1 MHIFTK
7 NHFKNIDFLDKKN
20 SSDKSISYK
29 SCSNSD
35 SDSDSDSDDFDDTS
49 ESSEEESESS
59 DNNTDEDSNESLDDL
74 KIDDDDL
81 FNTKTNGN
89 EFYGDVLNNR
99 LLILKKLGYG
109 SFSSVWMAYDIID
122 MNLVAIKIINPDD
135 YKDGLLELKI
145 YETLNKINN
154 KYLLTI
160 KDFFQVTPIH
170 PKYHTEEYL
179 IKNKKV
185 YDHIVIILPLLA
197 CSTYDLIKC
206 NEYNNGLPLKICKKI
221 IHQTLLGIKEL
232 EKNNMMHTD
241 IKPENILVCGL
252 NREAEILLN
261 TIKDINIKVLH
272 DKQFEISKQSS
283 TLDDWMISYNIYK
296 DITKTLIH
304 FIKNDMIDIKK
315 QMKLCKVS
323 STYIKDIEIKI
334 CDFNLVLN
342 SELKIGNKNIEIQTR
357 YYRAPEIIL
366 GSGLHKKTD
375 YWSIG
380 CVFFELLTGDLLFNP
395 KKTRS
400 MIRDTHHIFLIEEL
414 MGSISQ
420 KLLNESR
427 KSQKIFENYP
437 IKKKKNTLKK
447 LLEVKYNNIGLS
459 KSIIN
464 NIINF
469 LSITLSIDPDDRPE
483 IDYIINKITN
493 IDKIIS
499 L

>member
-1 MHIFTK
+1 
-7 NHFKNIDFLDKKN
+7 
-20 SSDKSISYK
+20 
-29 SCSNSD
+29 
-35 SDSDSDSDDFDDTS
+35 
-49 ESSEEESESS
+49 
-59 DNNTDEDSNESLDDL
+59 
-74 KIDDDDL
+74 
-81 FNTKTNGN
+81 
-89 EFYGDVLNNR
+89 
-99 LLILKKLGYG
+99 
-109 SFSSVWMAYDIID
+109 
-122 MNLVAIKIINPDD
+122 
-135 YKDGLLELKI
+135 
-145 YETLNKINN
+145 
-154 KYLLTI
+154 
-160 KDFFQVTPIH
+160 
-170 PKYHTEEYL
+170 
-179 IKNKKV
+179 
-185 YDHIVIILPLLA
+185 
-197 CSTYDLIKC
+197 
-206 NEYNNGLPLKICKKI
+206 
-221 IHQTLLGIKEL
+221 
-232 EKNNMMHTD
+232 
-241 IKPENILVCGL
+241 
-252 NREAEILLN
+252 
-261 TIKDINIKVLH
+261 
-272 DKQFEISKQSS
+272 
-283 TLDDWMISYNIYK
+283 
-296 DITKTLIH
+296 
-304 FIKNDMIDIKK
+304 MIDIKK